1 MPRLSGKTCIVTG
14 AAQGIGAA
22 IAAAFAAEG
31 AAVLVTDINTFAGR
45 AVAQRIGGTFL
56 RLDVTRPD
64 HWAALCDHAGAAD
77 VLVNNAGIS
86 GFDLGPRPHDPEAV
100 ALDEWRRVMAV
111 NLEGTLLGCQAAIRL
126 MRPAGRGA
134 IINIAS
140 RSGRVGTPG
149 AAAYAASKAAV
160 RNLTKSVA
168 LHCAAQGLA
177 IRCNA
182 IDPGAILTPMW
193 QALIGDGPDS
203 TATQAGFVAD
213 VPLARFGTA
222 EEVAAVAL
230 LLGSD
235 DAPYMTGACLG
246 IDGGLTAR

>member
-1 MPRLSGKTCIVTG
+1 MPNLSGKTCIVTG

-22 IAAAFAAEG
+22 IAAAFASHG
-31 AAVLVTDINTFAGR
+31 ATVLVTDINADAGQETADR
-45 AVAQRIGGTFL
+45 LGAVFL
-56 RLDVTRPD
+56 GLDVTSPRD
-64 HWAALCDHAGAAD
+64 WATLEGQLPAAD

-111 NLEGTLLGCQAAIRL
+111 NLEGTLLGCQTAIRL
-126 MRPAGRGA
+126 MRPARKGA

-193 QALIGDGPDS
+193 QALIGDGPDRE
-203 TATQAGFVAD
+203 AIKAGFLAD
-213 VPLARFGTA
+213 VPLGRFGMP
-222 EEVAAVAL
+222 EEVAAMAVMLA
-230 LLGSD
+230 SD
-235 DAPYMTGACLG
+235 DAAYICGATLA

>member
-1 MPRLSGKTCIVTG
+1 MPNLSAKTCIVTG

-22 IAAAFAAEG
+22 IAAAFATHG
-31 AAVLVTDINTFAGR
+31 ATVLVTDINADAG
-45 AVAQRIGGTFL
+45 QRTADRLGAAFL
-56 RLDVTRPD
+56 RLDVTSPRD
-64 HWAALCDHAGAAD
+64 WAALELHLPAAD

-86 GFDLGPRPHDPEAV
+86 GFDLGARPHDPETV
-100 ALDEWRRVMAV
+100 TLEEWRRVMAV
-111 NLEGTLLGCQAAIRL
+111 NLEGTLLGCQTAIRL
-126 MRPAGRGA
+126 MRPAGRGS

-168 LHCAAQGLA
+168 LHCAGQGLA

-193 QALIGDGPDS
+193 QALIGDGPDRD
-203 TATQAGFVAD
+203 AIQAGFVAD
-213 VPLARFGTA
+213 VPLGRFGA
-222 EEVAAVAL
+222 PHEVAAMAL
-230 LLGSD
+230 MLASD
-235 DAPYMTGACLG
+235 AAAYVTGATLA

>member
-1 MPRLSGKTCIVTG
+1 MPNLSGKTCIVTG

-22 IAAAFAAEG
+22 IAAAFADNG
-31 AAVLVTDINTFAGR
+31 ATVLVTDINADLGHRTADHLG
-45 AVAQRIGGTFL
+45 ATFL
-56 RLDVTRPD
+56 PLDVTQAED
-64 HWAALCDHAGAAD
+64 WAALVEHLSAAD

-86 GFDLGPRPHDPEAV
+86 GFDRGPRPHDPETV

-111 NLEGTLLGCQAAIRL
+111 NLEGTLMGCQTAIRL
-126 MRPAGRGA
+126 MRPAGQGS

-168 LHCAAQGLA
+168 LHCVGQGLA

-193 QALIGDGPDS
+193 QALIGDGPDRD
-203 TATQAGFVAD
+203 TTQAGFVAD
-213 VPLARFGTA
+213 VPLGRFGTPQ
-222 EEVAAVAL
+222 EVAALAL
-230 LLGSD
+230 MLASD
-235 DAPYMTGACLG
+235 AAAYVTGATLA